1 MEKPANIKSWI
12 SAFRLRTLPLA
23 LASIGMGSFL
33 AASVHRFNIAI
44 FLLCATTTICLQI
57 LSNLANDYGDSVN
70 GADHELRQGPSR
82 TVQAG
87 HISLEAM
94 KRGIVIFVL
103 LSLTSGIYLLY
114 VALGWNLKTFLFFLA
129 TGLAAI
135 LAAMAYT
142 IGKKPY
148 GYIGLGDFS
157 VLLFFGIVGVIGSF
171 YLYTGLI
178 DWQYIFPALSCG
190 LFSMAVLN
198 VNNIRDIASDKL
210 AGKMSI
216 PVRVGRKK
224 AVIYHWILLGT
235 GMLAAL
241 VFTFLNFNSYF
252 QLLFLV
258 TVPLL
263 LKNGMAVAKNT
274 APKRL
279 DPYLKQM
286 ALTTLLFVLTFGFGL
301 LI

>member
-1 MEKPANIKSWI
+1 MEKPTNVKSWI

-33 AASVHRFNIAI
+33 AASVQRFNVVI
-44 FLLCATTTICLQI
+44 FLLSATTTIFLQI

-70 GADHELRQGPSR
+70 GADHAHRQGPSR
-82 TVQAG
+82 AVQAG

-94 KRGIVIFVL
+94 KRGIIVFVL
-103 LSLTSGIYLLY
+103 LSLISGIYLLY
-114 VALGWNLKTFLFFLA
+114 IALGWNLKTFLFFLA
-129 TGLAAI
+129 TGLGAI

-142 IGKKPY
+142 IGRKPY
-148 GYIGLGDFS
+148 GYIGLGDLS

-178 DWQYIFPALSCG
+178 SWLYVLPALSCG

-198 VNNIRDIASDKL
+198 VNNIRDIESDKL

-216 PVRVGRKK
+216 PVRIGRKR
-224 AVIYHWILLGT
+224 AVVYHWILLIT

-252 QLLFLV
+252 QLLFLI

-263 LKNGMAVAKNT
+263 LKNGVAVAKNT
-274 APKRL
+274 EPRRL